1 MNRRRT
7 PSRRT
12 RVWLAAALS
21 VTVAGGAALLADAQA
36 AAPGPVG
43 PGPVVTSPATTGP
56 GPVVTS
62 PAAGGQLLWSAAPG
76 GSTAA
81 FTSIQCTSNTF
92 TSTADTDMGEVW
104 QVVQPAGLERCEGQ
118 GPTVTLNSSY
128 YLGWSSKFDITDGMS
143 RYLFQLKCDPSTGTA
158 NHPVVLEDVNGRI
171 ELEDWTP
178 KHTSV
183 VLWSTPA
190 VNDKW
195 SSYALHISEGRTDGT
210 IQFWYDGVEQKL
222 SNGSDTY
229 TGTTYDGTVDYLKW
243 GLYHPSKGSATQWLT
258 TPRMGTTLAS
268 VAQ

>member
-12 RVWLAAALS
+12 RVWLAAAVS
-21 VTVAGGAALLADAQA
+21 VAVAGGAAILADAQA
-36 AAPGPVG
+36 ATHQAATHHPYG
-43 PGPVVTSPATTGP
+43 PGPAAPPTAP
-56 GPVVTS
+56 
-62 PAAGGQLLWSAAPG
+62 PAAGKLLWSAAPAKG
-76 GSTAA
+76 LKA
-81 FTSIQCTSNTF
+81 FASVQCATDTF
-92 TSTADTDMGEVW
+92 TAVADKRLGEVW
-104 QVVQPAGLERCEGQ
+104 QVVQPAHLERCEGL
-118 GPTVTLNSSY
+118 GPDVTLKSSY

-195 SSYALHISEGRTDGT
+195 SSYALRISEGRTDGT